1 MKKGYI
7 FLLLALISNYAF
19 SQTFLTDTVSWNQY
33 EINYSKKLK
42 LEKIKKIKDD
52 LIKYL
57 ESNDE
62 LQNNL
67 HNFHFFDYNGD
78 GNIDIIYTGDAGTDS
93 ERTLIFVRG
102 DNSDY
107 VKKFDK
113 FGSVVNLSSAICQ
126 KTPPY
131 TFVLKEVECCGG
143 NCVVYQAY
151 QPVNENGSFQLHLSM
166 KYSIIKGTKFPDVYF
181 NKKLLFRVTS
191 DIYNLRLN
199 PTIDSVTTNVG
210 LHIRGNVVA
219 EYSKGAE
226 GYAIAQTKDKTG
238 RIWWFVIMLNNNK
251 PIQSIFDGGDN
262 GDYKFYSLGWI
273 SSKYLEKVE

>member
-1 MKKGYI
+1 MKKRFI

-42 LEKIKKIKDD
+42 LEKIKKIKDE
-52 LIKYL
+52 LIEYL

-67 HNFHFFDYNGD
+67 HNFHFFDYNSD

-93 ERTLIFVRG
+93 ERTLIFVRDDDG
-102 DNSDY
+102 DY

-113 FGSVVNLSSAICQ
+113 FGSVVNLSSAIYQ
-126 KTPPY
+126 NTPPY

-143 NCVVYQAY
+143 TSIVYEAY
-151 QPVNENGSFQLHLSM
+151 QPVNENGSFKLNLLI
-166 KYSIIKGTKFPDVYF
+166 KYSTIKGTKFPDIYF

-199 PTIDSVTTNVG
+199 PTIDSVTNYVG

-251 PIQSIFDGGDN
+251 PTQSIFDGGDN
-262 GDYKFYSLGWI
+262 DDYKFYSLGWM
-273 SSKYLEKVE
+273 SSKYLEKLE